1 MCKWNCG
8 VSVGVSGYGKL
19 VQAEPRFGAR
29 CRTRRVIREWADGAP
44 GSGMTGG
51 WGWEDRPLG
60 GGGLDPSWGR
70 GLRRGVALHG
80 HLQRGQEGL
89 LGPQDP
95 PQALQ
100 LY

>member
-51 WGWEDRPLG
+51 WGW
-60 GGGLDPSWGR
+60 
-70 GLRRGVALHG
+70 
-80 HLQRGQEGL
+80 
-89 LGPQDP
+89 
-95 PQALQ
+95 
-100 LY
+100 